1 MRMIFKLAAVA
12 LFAVASVSYFK
23 YFRDVKAGSADHQ
36 QFIAVDETIWQHA
49 RPDLADLRLYAGQ
62 SEVPYAI
69 SVERG
74 SYQTERRDVRVLQ
87 PASVSGKTQFF
98 LDMAGLTE
106 YDRIELK
113 LKTINF
119 VAKVRTEG
127 ADGLHAR
134 NWATLAN
141 GILYDLSDDRLGSNT
156 TLRLPLTAYK
166 YLRVTTEGPV
176 KPADVEGAIAN
187 VREEEK
193 VIWRTIN
200 SQAKQQQQ
208 GKDTVFIFTVPRN
221 VPLERLTFSIDPA
234 QPNFKREVELQEVK
248 LQEVGPQNA
257 GNIPLGSG
265 EISRVHMVRYGQKID
280 SEQSNLDLGGMNPE
294 TLKVIVRN
302 GDDPPL
308 KITGVQ
314 LQQYERRIYFN
325 SSSAPQLYYG
335 DEKLDSPVYDYAKL
349 FQKDAHA
356 TPAELG
362 PEQNNSAYTGRPDE
376 RPWSERHPAVLWI
389 AIIAAVAILGAMALR
404 SMKRV
409 AA

>member
-1 MRMIFKLAAVA
+1 MRMIFKLAAIT
-12 LFAVASVSYFK
+12 LFAGASVSYFK
-23 YFRDVKAGSADHQ
+23 YFRDVKTGSADHQ

-62 SEVPYAI
+62 TEVPYAI
-69 SVERG
+69 TVERG

-87 PASVSGKTQFF
+87 PARVGGKTQFF

-127 ADGLHAR
+127 ADDLHAR
-134 NWATLAN
+134 TWATLGN

-176 KPADVEGAIAN
+176 KPGDIEGAVAN

-193 VIWRTIN
+193 VIWRTID

-221 VPLERLTFSIDPA
+221 VPLERLAFSIDPA
-234 QPNFKREVELQEVK
+234 QPNFKREVELQNDRGSV
-248 LQEVGPQNA
+248 
-257 GNIPLGSG
+257 PLGSG

-294 TLKVIVRN
+294 ILKVIVHN

-308 KITGVQ
+308 KITAVQ

-362 PEQNNSAYTGRPDE
+362 PEQSNSAYTGRPDE
-376 RPWSERHPAVLWI
+376 RPWSERHPGVLWI

-404 SMKRV
+404 SMKRAT